1 MGRQRGDTAIRVLT
15 KPHYFENWETFPSDV
30 NLNVLHWQRVPVGQ
44 PAPLPTP
51 PRVEHGL
58 ERGVTLNQPKRRY
71 GDVPCPQSGVWQ
83 ARLPAAP
90 PQAACINGQT
100 LRQAW
105 VQSGDLFPDP
115 QQDWLFS
122 EDSGIQA
129 ANLVWRLVLPA

>member
-1 MGRQRGDTAIRVLT
+1 M
-15 KPHYFENWETFPSDV
+15 
-30 NLNVLHWQRVPVGQ
+30 
-44 PAPLPTP
+44 
-51 PRVEHGL
+51 
-58 ERGVTLNQPKRRY
+58 
-71 GDVPCPQSGVWQ
+71 WQ
-83 ARLPAAP
+83 ARLPADH